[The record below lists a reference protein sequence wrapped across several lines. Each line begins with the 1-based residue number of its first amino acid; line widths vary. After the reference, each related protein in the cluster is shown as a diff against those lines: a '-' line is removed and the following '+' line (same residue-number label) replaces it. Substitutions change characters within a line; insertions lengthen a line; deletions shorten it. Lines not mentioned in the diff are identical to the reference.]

1 MCCHAGHGGIAS
13 ILMGCIGK
21 RGLKASSIWLYLTAG
36 IISNNERQKCTSTA
50 KLPYSFFH
58 YIATSFSTPIDFSE
72 QHVRMN
78 LAIPYP
84 VVYARDT
91 TTYLNI
97 PFQGKDAEAI
107 QEACEKLMKP
117 CQRLTDLG

>member
-1 MCCHAGHGGIAS
+1 MYKYSEAA
-13 ILMGCIGK
+13 LFFFP
-21 RGLKASSIWLYLTAG
+21 LY
-36 IISNNERQKCTSTA
+36 R
-50 KLPYSFFH
+50 
-58 YIATSFSTPIDFSE
+58 YIATTFSTPIDFSE